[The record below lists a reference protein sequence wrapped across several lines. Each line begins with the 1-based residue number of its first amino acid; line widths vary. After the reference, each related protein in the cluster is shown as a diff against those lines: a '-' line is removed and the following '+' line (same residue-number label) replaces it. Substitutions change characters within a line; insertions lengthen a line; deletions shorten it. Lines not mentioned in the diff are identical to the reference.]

1 MEIKTRKTASATV
14 FDLEGALKMGEPEQ
28 SFRQVVEEFI
38 EGGGQNLVVNLAAL
52 SEIDSSGISA
62 LVRAHTSLKRQGGRC
77 IYFGAPKRVM
87 QVIKMVRLDTVFE
100 MADNEAKAL
109 ASF

>member
-1 MEIKTRKTASATV
+1 MEITTRKTASATV
-14 FDLEGALKMGEPEQ
+14 FDLEGALKMGEAEQ
-28 SFRQVVEEFI
+28 SFREAVEEFL
-38 EGGGQNLVVNLAAL
+38 EGGGQNLVVNLAGL
-52 SEIDSSGISA
+52 SELDSSGISA

-77 IYFGAPKRVM
+77 IYFSAPKRVM

-100 MADNEAKAL
+100 MADDEAKAL

>member
-1 MEIKTRKTASATV
+1 MDITTRKTANATV
-14 FDLEGALKMGEPEQ
+14 FDLEGALKMGEAEQ
-28 SFRQVVEEFI
+28 SFREALEEFI
-38 EGGGQNLVVNLAAL
+38 ESGGQNLVVNLARV

-62 LVRAHTSLKRQGGRC
+62 LVRAHTSLKRQSGRC
-77 IYFGAPKRVM
+77 IYFAAPKRVM

-100 MADNEAKAL
+100 MAEDEAKAL

>member
-1 MEIKTRKTASATV
+1 MEITTRKTASATV

-28 SFRQVVEEFI
+28 SFRDAVEELI
-38 EGGGQNLVVNLAAL
+38 ESGGQQLVVNLTGV

-62 LVRAHTSLKRQGGRC
+62 LVRAHTSFKRQGGRC
-77 IYFGAPKRVM
+77 IYVGASKRVM

-100 MADNEAKAL
+100 MAESEAKAL